1 MTKSAN
7 TQYPI
12 LPAISERWSPRSFT
26 GEVPEKETL
35 MRLFEAARWAPS
47 SMNGQPWFFIVGT
60 ANSPETYQAILS
72 TLNPGNAEWAKSAPI
87 LLISVMNALRTNGK
101 PNRWA
106 PYDLGQ
112 AVANLATQATAEGL
126 YVHQMGGFDRNKA
139 AELFHLPEGHEAIT
153 AIAIG
158 YLGQPDALDDELR
171 EREVAPRS
179 RKELNT
185 FVFDGEWEKAF

>member
-7 TQYPI
+7 TQFPI
-12 LPAISERWSPRSFT
+12 LPAISERWSPRSFSEQIPT
-26 GEVPEKETL
+26 RETL
-35 MRLFEAARWAPS
+35 MHLFEAARWAPS

-72 TLNPGNAEWAKSAPI
+72 TLNPGNAEWAKSAPV

-101 PNRWA
+101 RNRWA

-126 YVHQMGGFDRNKA
+126 FIHQMGGFNREKA
-139 AELFHLPEGHEAIT
+139 AELFHFPQGYEAMT

-158 YLGQPDALDDELR
+158 YLGDPEVLVEDLY
-171 EREVAPRS
+171 EREIGPRS
-179 RKELNT
+179 RKDFKE
-185 FVFDGEWEKAF
+185 FVFGGDWGKAF